1 MFGFPTLGR
10 VVSFSPRART
20 MDPEQPPPAGSQPPP
35 VFTASGRSFPS
46 TAAEH
51 PAPGIP
57 LLERTFG
64 GTEEEIATFM
74 ESLDE
79 FTPTIPDA
87 LTNHYLKMCGVPEP
101 DVRITRLIS
110 LAAQK
115 VRASRRLARSRRDA
129 LESNRTRSREFARPR
144 APLARQPRS
153 LARAP
158 SRRAERPNR
167 THPNPS
173 CAPHPARRS
182 SSPKSLRTRRR
193 ARRNVAR

>member
-1 MFGFPTLGR
+1 M
-10 VVSFSPRART
+10 SFSPRART

>member
-1 MFGFPTLGR
+1 M
-10 VVSFSPRART
+10 SFSPRART

-129 LESNRTRSREFARPR
+129 LESNRTSSREFARPR
-144 APLARQPRS
+144 APLARHPS
-153 LARAP
+153 PLARARSEPP
-158 SRRAERPNR
+158 SRTPNR